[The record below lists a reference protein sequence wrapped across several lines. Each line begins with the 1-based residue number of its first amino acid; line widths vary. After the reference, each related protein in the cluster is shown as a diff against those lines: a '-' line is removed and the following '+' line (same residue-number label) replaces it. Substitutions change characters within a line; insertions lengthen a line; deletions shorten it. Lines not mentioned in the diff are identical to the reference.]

1 MKFFW
6 ALPGEKEQ
14 PRDFSKCSDDEL
26 LNQFRTENWEKMP
39 RSKDR
44 VALLQEMEN
53 RFAARQGRTPAKVEE
68 LKTGS
73 YYGAYNDMSGRLQVN
88 VQDFS
93 SYEVLDTYIHEANHA
108 YQHHCVETG
117 SGMREDVRLMMQA
130 ELARDDRGRLYNYAS
145 TSPEY
150 DMQCDELDSNNRA
163 GAFVLSQAQRY
174 GDDPAFEAYVKER
187 ANHFREVNHD
197 LTHRDGLRQAM
208 QERQTDV
215 AYIRGDLSE
224 EQYQTL
230 RENLADEN
238 RVDPTAE
245 TSKELGA
252 AFAQAEA
259 YYAAQAERDQAMQA
273 PQAASSAQDAPAPD
287 GEMKAAARM
296 SGMDSAGETV
306 HARVLTLGG
315 RDVIHVNYQD
325 RMDRLQGDYEQWAQS
340 ERAYAAEL
348 HSRSAAVLND
358 SSLSPN
364 EQKTALLQIKREA
377 LIHAQEAREDY
388 ESFRSEYQNLAE
400 KLGYDTQQADPE
412 TRRGEEAMAELENRR
427 QVEQQTVQE
436 AETEKAEAETEE
448 AEAEA
453 EEAEAET
460 EEAEAE
466 AEEAEAETEEEA
478 EAEAEEAEAE
488 AEEAEAEADQDQ
500 KNNTETY
507 RDDDLEAETESETE
521 RDQTDDVETRRDDDL
536 ETETESERGQDQ
548 TSDAEDY
555 SETDAGEDAQSKR
568 SEDQTSDAEAYS
580 ETDAGED
587 AQSETEQD
595 QTSDAETYSETDAG
609 EDAQSEGEQDQTS
622 DAETYS
628 DVGED
633 ASDASQSSSSE
644 ASSGSEVSSGSE
656 ASSSSGM
663 SSGGDS
669 GGGSSSGG
677 SSGGQSS
684 SGQSSGM

>member
-39 RSKDR
+39 SSKDR

-453 EEAEAET
+453 
-460 EEAEAE
+460 
-466 AEEAEAETEEEA
+466 
-478 EAEAEEAEAE
+478 
-488 AEEAEAEADQDQ
+488 DQDQ

-555 SETDAGEDAQSKR
+555 SETDAGEDAQSETERDQTSDAEAYSETDAGEDAQSKR

-595 QTSDAETYSETDAG
+595 QS
-609 EDAQSEGEQDQTS
+609 S

-669 GGGSSSGG
+669 GGGSSGGG

>member
-39 RSKDR
+39 SAKDR

-388 ESFRSEYQNLAE
+388 ESFRSEAAGNASAG
-400 KLGYDTQQADPE
+400 KA
-412 TRRGEEAMAELENRR
+412 AISFS
-427 QVEQQTVQE
+427 
-436 AETEKAEAETEE
+436 EKALL
-448 AEAEA
+448 
-453 EEAEAET
+453 
-460 EEAEAE
+460 
-466 AEEAEAETEEEA
+466 
-478 EAEAEEAEAE
+478 
-488 AEEAEAEADQDQ
+488 
-500 KNNTETY
+500 N
-507 RDDDLEAETESETE
+507 
-521 RDQTDDVETRRDDDL
+521 
-536 ETETESERGQDQ
+536 SERVKPEELPLEQRNLY
-548 TSDAEDY
+548 TEI
-555 SETDAGEDAQSKR
+555 SKTID
-568 SEDQTSDAEAYS
+568 EL
-580 ETDAGED
+580 GF
-587 AQSETEQD
+587 
-595 QTSDAETYSETDAG
+595 
-609 EDAQSEGEQDQTS
+609 
-622 DAETYS
+622 
-628 DVGED
+628 
-633 ASDASQSSSSE
+633 SSE
-644 ASSGSEVSSGSE
+644 AERCLNCGCVAVSPSDLGAALTALDAVVVTTE
-656 ASSSSGM
+656 REIPIGEFFDTPA
-663 SSGGDS
+663 
-669 GGGSSSGG
+669 GGSTVLGSGEIVTSIRIPKSAALSQQIYFKHRTRKSIDFPIVSIAIDAEKEG
-677 SSGGQSS
+677 ETLKEIRIAFGAVSPVPRRAYEVEAFLKGKPLTKATALAASELAVRDC
-684 SGQSSGM
+684 MALAENEYKINLLKVLLRRNLERL